1 MLVLFQRS
9 IVRMKWRS
17 FWFLSITFFML
28 LLDFSIVNVALP
40 AIQRA
45 FGLPMSSI
53 QWVVSTYAIALAGF
67 LMLAGRCSDLYD
79 RRIIFMVG
87 LGIFTVASFLGGI
100 APSETLLVVMRAVQ
114 GLGAAIV
121 TPSAMA
127 ILMEIFTEGDE
138 RNKALGLWN
147 TIGSAGIAAGM
158 LIGGILVQFFGW
170 RAIFFVNVPVGLVI
184 LLLTPIVIPKDTRV
198 RERTPL
204 DVMGAVLLTAGL
216 VLLIF
221 AIESLAD
228 RSADLDTYVEAAAAL
243 ALLVAFVFV
252 ERRAKSPL
260 IPAHIFSYPNMLP
273 GAIVTF
279 CEVAAYAAAFI
290 FSCIFA
296 QSVNHYSP
304 LVTGLAYLP
313 ASIVITAIAGP
324 ISAPMVKK
332 IGVRGIGFFGGIA
345 LVAGCTLLMLMRAQ
359 TPFWAGLLPGTC
371 LIGFGGMWT
380 YQAGMIAALAKVE
393 SSEQGLASGVMNT
406 AVQAGSSVGVAVAA
420 ALYVAA
426 GIGTAL
432 FVGVAFAVLTALT
445 ATFGL
450 HPIEP
455 EHAPKRHFIPMG
467 KAIWRHHA

>member
-1 MLVLFQRS
+1 
-9 IVRMKWRS
+9 MKWRS

-40 AIQRA
+40 AIQSA

-79 RRIIFMVG
+79 RRVIFMIG
-87 LGIFTVASFLGGI
+87 LGIFTLASFFGGI
-100 APSETLLVVMRAVQ
+100 APNEGLLIVMRAAQ

-158 LIGGILVQFFGW
+158 LIGGILVQFLGW
-170 RAIFFVNVPVGLVI
+170 RSVFFVNVPVGLVI
-184 LLLTPIVIPKDTRV
+184 LFLTPAVIPKDTRV
-198 RERTPL
+198 RERTAL
-204 DVMGAVLLTAGL
+204 DIMGAVLLTAGL

-228 RSADLDTYVEAAAAL
+228 RNANWDTYVEAAAAI
-243 ALLVAFVFV
+243 ALLVAFFYA

-260 IPAHIFSYPNMLP
+260 VPVHIFSYANMIP
-273 GAIVTF
+273 GALVTF
-279 CEVAAYAAAFI
+279 FEVAAYAAAFI
-290 FSCIFA
+290 FSSVFA
-296 QSVNHYSP
+296 QRVDHYSP
-304 LVTGLAYLP
+304 LLTGLAYLP

-324 ISAPMVKK
+324 ISAPMVKR
-332 IGVRGIGFFGGIA
+332 IGIRGVGFFGGIA
-345 LVAGCTLLMLMRAQ
+345 LVAGCAILMSMHEQ

-393 SSEQGLASGVMNT
+393 SREQGLASGLMNT

-420 ALYVAA
+420 ALYVAT
-426 GIGTAL
+426 GISAAL
-432 FVGVAFAVLTALT
+432 FVGVVFAALTALT
-445 ATFGL
+445 ATFAL
-450 HPIEP
+450 RPIAP
-455 EHAPKRHFIPMG
+455 EHLPEKHLVPMG
-467 KAIWRHHA
+467 KGIARLPR